1 MATFTDP
8 VHDEFASWFL
18 GLAPYGGADV
28 GEIDALVPLVKDG
41 DDGSFYE
48 ACAATATA
56 RIAEGDS
63 AAKSGHLESAYDCY
77 LRAALFLAVGIHP
90 LYGTPVD
97 PRLRDG
103 FHLGM
108 ATFEKALRLG
118 VVRAEP
124 VDIPYG
130 STKIPAWFLRAPGHE
145 DERRACILVGGG
157 WDSTMIENF
166 LGMGAAALRRGYHV
180 LLHDGPGQ
188 GSLLVDEG
196 LTLRHDWEQVVTPV
210 VDAALGI
217 DVVDPDQL
225 VYEPWS
231 LGGFMAPR
239 VAAYEHRLA
248 AVIADPGQMD
258 VGGKITGP
266 LRMLGL
272 DAAAIA
278 KLPELSASDEKA
290 IMDFFDGNRPLHWK
304 IVQRGFWTN
313 RGGDLSGF
321 IAEMMKWKLTP
332 EEIAGITTPM
342 LVTAAQ
348 SDPVSSDSK
357 ALYDALP
364 GPKTFLQFTDAE
376 GAGMHCEILNRSM
389 ANRRI
394 LDWVDDTLATV
405 RSAQTSG

>member
-48 ACAATATA
+48 ACRATAEA
-56 RIAEGDS
+56 RIAEGD
-63 AAKSGHLESAYDCY
+63 AAATAGHLETAYDCY
-77 LRAALFLAVGIHP
+77 LRAALFLGVAYHP

-97 PRLRDG
+97 PRLVDA
-103 FHLGM
+103 FHLQM

-124 VDIPYG
+124 VDVPYEG
-130 STKIPAWFLRAPGHE
+130 TKIPAWFLRAPGHE
-145 DERRACILVGGG
+145 DEQRGCILVGGG
-157 WDSTMIENF
+157 WDSTMVENF
-166 LGMGAAALRRGYHV
+166 LGMGVAALHRGYHV

-188 GSLLVDEG
+188 GKLLVDEG
-196 LTLRHDWEQVVTPV
+196 LTLRHDWEKVVTPV
-210 VDAALGI
+210 VDAALAI
-217 DVVDPDQL
+217 DVVDPAKL

-231 LGGFMAPR
+231 LGGYMAPR
-239 VAAYEHRLA
+239 VAAHEHRLA

-266 LRMLGL
+266 LKLLGL
-272 DAAAIA
+272 DDAAIA
-278 KLPELSASDEKA
+278 RLPELSADDEKK
-290 IMDFFDGNRPLHWK
+290 ILDFFASNRPFHWK
-304 IVQRGFWTN
+304 IIQRGLWTN
-313 RGGDLSGF
+313 GGGDLSGF
-321 IAEMMKWKLTP
+321 IAEMMQWKLSP
-332 EEIAGITTPM
+332 EEIAAIDMPM

-348 SDPVSSDSK
+348 SDPVAGEAK
-357 ALYDALP
+357 ALFDALP
-364 GPKTFLQFTDAE
+364 GPKALLEFTDAE
-376 GAGMHCEILNRSM
+376 GAGMHCEMMNRSM

-394 LDWVDDTLATV
+394 LDWLDDTLGAV
-405 RSAQTSG
+405 RSS